1 MRTLDDLKR
10 ADSDQENFLNRH
22 QKVGLE
28 LFEDLDER
36 MNRTEAAAIE
46 AYVRKS
52 VLEIDK
58 SFEIIACGSYRRG
71 KGRYL

>member
-10 ADSDQENFLNRH
+10 ADSAQENFLNRH

-52 VLEIDK
+52 VLEVDQN
-58 SFEIIACGSYRRG
+58 FEIIACGSYRRG